1 MAQMNDELYEV
12 EDMDA
17 DISLKE
23 ELVEEAKN
31 FQESSNWNQTQ
42 RDLRD
47 LKKRWKRIHYWE
59 SDYEDQLRDEFEAAL
74 DAVYAKRGE
83 VYKEAEA
90 AKEDLIRR
98 AKELAETDNLNKA
111 SKEANELME
120 EWKKAGHAGRE
131 TDDRLWAEFQAARDV
146 FYQRKHDAWEQMHA
160 EFDEAKKKKEAL
172 IVRARELKD
181 STEWQKTSNAMKELM
196 DEWKSVG
203 HAGNRVDDAL
213 WHEFNDARQE
223 FYTRRNEHYDD
234 LARSREENYEKK
246 KALVEQAR
254 AVADGGVYSRENTE
268 FMKSLSNEWKKIGF
282 AGRERD
288 DRVWADFRAANDVYF
303 DGLKKMSEQRQLD
316 WKTRM
321 LDARNKKVEL
331 INNQKRQIE
340 RLQNDMFGLVSEA
353 TMADIQN
360 EIDDK
365 EDFIDELEQQIVD
378 IDARLAEE

>member
-31 FQESSNWNQTQ
+31 FQESSNWNETQ
-42 RDLRD
+42 RELTN
-47 LKKRWKRIHYWE
+47 LKRRWKRIHYWE
-59 SDYEDQLRDEFEAAL
+59 SDYEDQLRDEFETAL
-74 DAVYAKRGE
+74 DKVFAKRNE
-83 VYKEAEA
+83 VYKA
-90 AKEDLIRR
+90 AQTIKEGLVKR
-98 AKELAETDNLNKA
+98 AQELAKAENLNKA

-131 TDDRLWAEFQAARDV
+131 TDDQLWAEFQAARDI
-146 FYQRKHDAWEQMHA
+146 FYQRKHEAWEQMHA
-160 EFDEAKKKKEAL
+160 QFDEAKKAKEEL
-172 IVRARELKD
+172 IERAKALKD

-196 DEWKSVG
+196 DEWKNVG
-203 HAGNRVDDAL
+203 HAGNKVDDAL

-223 FYTRRNEHYDD
+223 FYSRRNEHYDE
-234 LARSREENYEKK
+234 LARTREENYEKK
-246 KALVEQAR
+246 KALVEQAA
-254 AVADGGVYSRENTE
+254 AVAQGGVYTRENTE
-268 FMKSLSNEWKKIGF
+268 FMKQLSNDWKKIGF
-282 AGRERD
+282 AGREHD
-288 DRVWADFRAANDVYF
+288 DQIWAEFRAANDQYF
-303 DGLKKMSEQRQLD
+303 NGLKKMSEQRQQD
-316 WKTRM
+316 WKSRM
-321 LDARNKKVEL
+321 IDARNKKVEL

-365 EDFIDELEQQIVD
+365 EDFIDELEQQIAD
-378 IDARLAEE
+378 IDARLGDE